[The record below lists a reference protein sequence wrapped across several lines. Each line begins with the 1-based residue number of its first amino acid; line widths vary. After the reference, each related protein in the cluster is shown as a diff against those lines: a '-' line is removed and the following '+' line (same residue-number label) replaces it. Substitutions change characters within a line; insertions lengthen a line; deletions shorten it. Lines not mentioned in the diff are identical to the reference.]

1 MILAF
6 NIFQTRNKIN
16 EQQNSKLAAHREI
29 LKQRKDEMAT
39 MDKRIAEL
47 QSRVWK
53 KRSEGKQMGK
63 TYSSI
68 NQTRSMGT
76 ANKIGGRTLSANV
89 AAVEPYIKHEP
100 TASHDINKNN
110 IDKMYGVNKQDSKY
124 QTLPY
129 NIKFPQGNEKD
140 DIKGEVYEKHS
151 ENDDVEQK
159 EKLGIEAPSPSGNT
173 KPSSPLD
180 LLPKEVIHNA
190 PEFKPSLGHAT
201 AFEVMQET
209 LKDSANVPHSAPT
222 SRVQSNP
229 RFQSSLSNLTPK
241 PFGSTYSTSVL
252 ANRTNM
258 YNTNLPNTPQ
268 STLGN
273 SLLSSSLGGPGSTLP
288 GYPKTS
294 TPMAS
299 ANNSVMSD
307 REGKEIF
314 LADLSTVPNR
324 GMADI
329 EKYQASTEHFPN
341 DPSTEGSSQFGRGSQ
356 SLSARHQPAPPDEL
370 DSAWS
375 NQHGNQ
381 TYSNSKSF
389 QGTTSSNND
398 LQGMSETN
406 KSNDMKPKSD
416 VSSALSVLMSG
427 PSTTVVNTKPSYR
440 YAPKSVIANTYM
452 KRLGPG
458 TLDQYRKNMN
468 KLYSEL
474 LPGQTPKD
482 GYNYSVTSDPSRIP
496 ESPTARVAPL
506 NMSGGVVREEHTAP
520 SSLSFDKSSTP
531 SDAMARDMGTEQYSN
546 TTLLDDNSNRNPPP
560 YKGAP
565 PYDMNERMR
574 YKPNAPKLRRRLSS
588 GESDDLVRIV
598 RSPQKAETP
607 QSNPESQN
615 EDTLTEN
622 TSTPDIV
629 RLDDLQDSFNNNNF
643 EVEVLGGNDK
653 SNVEDHEEPREGEPS
668 VKQSLPVALRK
679 RKGNLRSANSGN
691 KSRRVSFDPLALLLD
706 ASLEGEL
713 ALVQRTARE
722 VSHIIDRLQNTAFNF

>member
-1 MILAF
+1 
-6 NIFQTRNKIN
+6 
-16 EQQNSKLAAHREI
+16 
-29 LKQRKDEMAT
+29 MAT

-53 KRSEGKQMGK
+53 KRSDGKQMGK

-68 NQTRSMGT
+68 SQIRSMST
-76 ANKIGGRTLSANV
+76 TNKIGGRPLSANV

-100 TASHDINKNN
+100 TVPHDINKNN
-110 IDKMYGVNKQDSKY
+110 VDKIYGMNKQEPKY
-124 QTLPY
+124 QTLPF
-129 NIKFPQGNEKD
+129 NIKFPQVNEKD
-140 DIKGEVYEKHS
+140 DMKGDLDEKHT
-151 ENDDVEQK
+151 ENRKMEDVEQR
-159 EKLGIEAPSPSGNT
+159 EKLVIQPSSPSSNG

-209 LKDSANVPHSAPT
+209 LKDSVNVPHSAPP
-222 SRVQSNP
+222 SGVQSNP

-252 ANRTNM
+252 TNRTNM
-258 YNTNLPNTPQ
+258 YNTNSPNTPQ

-273 SLLSSSLGGPGSTLP
+273 SLLSSSLGVPGSALP

-307 REGKEIF
+307 RDGKEIF
-314 LADLSTVPNR
+314 IADLSTVPNR
-324 GMADI
+324 GMAENTPFDN
-329 EKYQASTEHFPN
+329 EKHQASTEQFANHRSEESDSQFVR
-341 DPSTEGSSQFGRGSQ
+341 GMSSQGVSGRQVAVPS
-356 SLSARHQPAPPDEL
+356 DEP
-370 DSAWS
+370 DSAW
-375 NQHGNQ
+375 GN
-381 TYSNSKSF
+381 THHENPSYSNSKSF
-389 QGTTSSNND
+389 QATTSSIYD
-398 LQGMSETN
+398 TQGVSEPNKTN
-406 KSNDMKPKSD
+406 EIQQKSD

-474 LPGQTPKD
+474 LPGQAPKQ
-482 GYNYSVTSDPSRIP
+482 GYSYGATVESARIP

-506 NMSGGVVREEHTAP
+506 NASGGVVREEHTT
-520 SSLSFDKSSTP
+520 SSSVSFDKSNTH
-531 SDAMARDMGTEQYSN
+531 SDTLTRDMLSDQQSN
-546 TTLLDDNSNRNPPP
+546 TALPDDNINRNPPP

-565 PYDMNERMR
+565 PYDMNAERMR

-598 RSPQKAETP
+598 RSPQKTETP
-607 QSNPESQN
+607 QSNTDTQN
-615 EDTLTEN
+615 EDTLNEN

-643 EVEVLGGNDK
+643 EIEVLGENSK
-653 SNVEDHEEPREGEPS
+653 KTNVEDHEEPREGEPN

-722 VSHIIDRLQNTAFNF
+722 VRPGELILVTI